1 MSRPDLTPVSYVV
14 LGLVARDGPSTP
26 YALKTAVGR
35 GIAHFW
41 PFPHSQIYAETGRLA
56 GLGCWPRSASTPA
69 GGGAATGS
77 PRGPGRARR
86 LAGRAGR
93 GAPQFRSLGLLKLFF
108 GQHAGP
114 GDVAELAT
122 AQVELH
128 RQVVVHRRDRRAA
141 PGPSRPSR
149 PARRGRADGRRLPG
163 HGRALGAGRRD
174 RRWLGRPGRR
184 PGPLAAVSRPARRAG
199 RGRPGRVAAGRER

>member
-1 MSRPDLTPVSYVV
+1 MIQSMSRPDLTPVSYVV
-14 LGLVARDGPSTP
+14 LGLIARDGPSTP

-56 GLGCWPRSASTPA
+56 RLGLLAEEREHTGRRRRSYRITPA
-69 GGGAATGS
+69 GRAA
-77 PRGPGRARR
+77 
-86 LAGRAGR
+86 LATWLAEP
-93 GAPQFRSLGLLKLFF
+93 AEELPQLRSLGLLKLFF

-128 RQVVVHRRDRRAA
+128 RQVVELTATIVERLQA
-141 PGPSRPSR
+141 RP
-149 PARRGRADGRRLPG
+149 DLPG
-163 HGRALGAGRRD
+163 Q
-174 RRWLGRPGRR
+174 
-184 PGPLAAVSRPARRAG
+184 LAVAELMGDAYRVMG
-199 RGRPGRVAAGRER
+199 EHWERVAEAAAGWEHQVAAQAR